1 MKIDFSSII
10 KDERVLLKAF
20 EKGGKT

>member
-1 MKIDFSSII
+1 MKIDFSGII